1 MSIYAIADLHLSF
14 DPAVDKPMDIYG
26 PRWYDHAE
34 RLRKNWCSSISEDDT
49 VILPGDIS
57 WGLKLESAKYDLDW
71 VDALPGRKI
80 ITKGNHDLWWSGITK
95 LNKMYE
101 TITFLQNDCCV
112 AEGLYICGTRGW
124 LTPDNDDFGEDD
136 ERIYKRE
143 MLRLRASLDKA
154 VKMAADAGE
163 EPDILG
169 VLHYTPVSKQT
180 AFSGFQQIFD
190 DYGVKRVIYGHVHGE
205 DGFRTAIEGV
215 HHGVKY
221 SLVSLD
227 RLNCVPLCIKP

>member
-1 MSIYAIADLHLSF
+1 
-14 DPAVDKPMDIYG
+14 MDIYG

-101 TITFLQNDCCV
+101 TCLLYTSRCV
-112 AEGLYICGTRGW
+112 
-124 LTPDNDDFGEDD
+124 
-136 ERIYKRE
+136 
-143 MLRLRASLDKA
+143 
-154 VKMAADAGE
+154 
-163 EPDILG
+163 
-169 VLHYTPVSKQT
+169 
-180 AFSGFQQIFD
+180 
-190 DYGVKRVIYGHVHGE
+190 
-205 DGFRTAIEGV
+205 
-215 HHGVKY
+215 
-221 SLVSLD
+221 
-227 RLNCVPLCIKP
+227 

>member
-26 PRWYDHAE
+26 PRWHDHAE
-34 RLRKNWCSSISEDDT
+34 RLRKNWCGNISENDT

-71 VDALPGRKI
+71 IEALPGRKI

-112 AEGLYICGTRGW
+112 VEGLYICGTRGW

-136 ERIYKRE
+136 ERIYRRE

-154 VKMAADAGE
+154 MRMAADAGE

-169 VLHYTPVSKQT
+169 VLHYPPVSKQN
-180 AFSGFQQIFD
+180 AFSGFQQIFE
-190 DYGVKRVIYGHVHGE
+190 DYDVKRVIYGHVHGE
-205 DGFRTAIEGV
+205 DGFRTAIEGEY
-215 HHGVKY
+215 HGVDY

>member
-101 TITFLQNDCCV
+101 TVTFLQNDCCV
-112 AEGLYICGTRGW
+112 AEGIYLGGTRGW

-136 ERIYKRE
+136 ERIYQRE

-169 VLHYTPVSKQT
+169 VLHYPQVSKQT
-180 AFSGFQQIFD
+180 AFSGFQQIFE

-205 DGFRTAIEGV
+205 YGFRTAIEGV
-215 HHGVKY
+215 HHGVEY

>member
-101 TITFLQNDCCV
+101 TVKFLQNDCCV
-112 AEGLYICGTRGW
+112 AEGIYICGTRG
-124 LTPDNDDFGEDD
+124 
-136 ERIYKRE
+136 
-143 MLRLRASLDKA
+143 
-154 VKMAADAGE
+154 
-163 EPDILG
+163 
-169 VLHYTPVSKQT
+169 
-180 AFSGFQQIFD
+180 
-190 DYGVKRVIYGHVHGE
+190 
-205 DGFRTAIEGV
+205 
-215 HHGVKY
+215 
-221 SLVSLD
+221 
-227 RLNCVPLCIKP
+227 